1 MVMVMATLRL
11 QNWLYIM
18 CTFFVPSF
26 IEHQILEPVD
36 PCNPVVTRFQVEE
49 KTNNLVN
56 AQGIRN
62 VLMNVLITE
71 WY

>member
-26 IEHQILEPVD
+26 IEHEILEPVD
-36 PCNPVVTRFQVEE
+36 PCIPVVTRFQVEE
-49 KTNNLVN
+49 KTNNLVKTL
-56 AQGIRN
+56 
-62 VLMNVLITE
+62 LMNVLITK
-71 WY
+71 WYC